1 MTAWHIIV
9 DGAPRTKKTHNVMA
23 HAGRHQ
29 RGRGIVLPS
38 KAWVRWTRE
47 AKIEVEIV
55 HGAIPS
61 HWVPIAVMQPVRSLV
76 SCRAL
81 FYRDANRGDAVGY
94 YQGLADLLQKR
105 TVIVDDKQIVHWDGS
120 RLLKDAARPRV
131 ELWLEVVEAAV
142 EQTDLVAHG

>member
-1 MTAWHIIV
+1 MVGWHIIV

-23 HAGRHQ
+23 RAGRNQ

-38 KAWVRWTRE
+38 KAWVAWTRG
-47 AKIEVEIV
+47 AKIEVNVGI
-55 HGAIPS
+55 HSPCWQS
-61 HWVPIAVMQPVRSLV
+61 IALMQPVRSIV
-76 SCRAL
+76 NCRAL

-105 TVIVDDKQIVHWDGS
+105 TVIVDDKQIVSWDGS
-120 RLLKDAARPRV
+120 RLLKDAAHPRV